1 MKCPKCGSETH
12 RFDNVMYACD
22 KCDWIRH
29 ADEVINT
36 LSARYDIHPS
46 YNGRCLTCDTP
57 YEEGKEEGIKDGYEK
72 GVRDMWEA
80 MKLRCDEN
88 FFNEENDTTECHE
101 LIFEVA
107 ENGCEQLECTF
118 KTCPIAKKLLKGVK

>member
-1 MKCPKCGSETH
+1 MSEKCRFCGYE
-12 RFDNVMYACD
+12 
-22 KCDWIRH
+22 
-29 ADEVINT
+29 
-36 LSARYDIHPS
+36 IHPS

-57 YEEGKEEGIKDGYEK
+57 YEEGKEEGYKSGYKK

-101 LIFEVA
+101 LVFEVA
-107 ENGCEQLECTF
+107 ENGCEHLECAF
-118 KTCPIAKKLLKGVK
+118 ETCPIAQKLLKGVK